1 MSARPEVWAVVP
13 IKNTVD
19 AKQRLADVLSAEHR
33 RGLFI
38 AMLTDVLTA
47 LAGATAL
54 AGIVAVTRDPHA
66 CELARRFGAEIASE
80 PANYGHTAAVTRGGD
95 YLRAKGHSAMLALPG
110 DIPTLS
116 SAEVDAMVGALDST
130 PGFAIAPS
138 GDKFGSNGVAVSPT
152 DLIEFAFGND
162 SFRPHL
168 TRAKAAGVQPSIL
181 ELPGFALDVDRP
193 DDLATFAAQPSATL
207 SYEYLRREELLG
219 RLMS

>member
-80 PANYGHTAAVTRGGD
+80 PANDGHTAAVTRGCP
-95 YLRAKGHSAMLALPG
+95 RRLA
-110 DIPTLS
+110 S
-116 SAEVDAMVGALDST
+116 
-130 PGFAIAPS
+130 FR
-138 GDKFGSNGVAVSPT
+138 AVSM
-152 DLIEFAFGND
+152 
-162 SFRPHL
+162 
-168 TRAKAAGVQPSIL
+168 
-181 ELPGFALDVDRP
+181 
-193 DDLATFAAQPSATL
+193 L
-207 SYEYLRREELLG
+207 SCDA
-219 RLMS
+219 S

>member
-33 RGLFI
+33 QGLFI

-47 LAGATAL
+47 LAGHG
-54 AGIVAVTRDPHA
+54 AGRHRGCHA
-66 CELARRFGAEIASE
+66 RPACMRARARLAEIASE
-80 PANYGHTAAVTRGGD
+80 PANDGHTAAVTRGGD
-95 YLRAKGHSAMLALPG
+95 YVPGRHAGPAGRRPTQQRRGGRTGGRTRQHTRFCHRPLRRQVWLERRSPCANG
-110 DIPTLS
+110 
-116 SAEVDAMVGALDST
+116 LDQ
-130 PGFAIAPS
+130 
-138 GDKFGSNGVAVSPT
+138 
-152 DLIEFAFGND
+152 FAFGND
-162 SFRPHL
+162 NPGPSYSCESRRRP
-168 TRAKAAGVQPSIL
+168 AKHV
-181 ELPGFALDVDRP
+181 PGFALDVDRP